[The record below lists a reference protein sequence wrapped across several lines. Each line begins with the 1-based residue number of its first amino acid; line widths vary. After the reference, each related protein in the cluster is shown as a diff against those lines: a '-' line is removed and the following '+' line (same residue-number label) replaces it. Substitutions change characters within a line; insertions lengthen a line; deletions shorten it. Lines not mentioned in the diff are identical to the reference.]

1 MGIDIGFDL
10 YPPLASEQDLL
21 RWTSFLESV
30 RAKYSKD
37 PTFRETPIM
46 IQFQV
51 GEYPRLMLDGTR
63 FRRFS
68 SKVGESVETLIRDI
82 QKMAVAVFG
91 SRIHPWNE
99 YDYGPSGSGAMY
111 SWTQVYDPES

>member
-10 YPPLASEQDLL
+10 YPPLSSEQDLL
-21 RWTSFLESV
+21 RWASFLESV

-37 PTFRETPIM
+37 LTFRET

-68 SKVGESVETLIRDI
+68 SKVGEDVKTLIGDI

-91 SRIHPWNE
+91 GRIYPWNE
-99 YDYGPSGSGAMY
+99 YDYGPSGSGAIY
-111 SWTQVYDPES
+111 SWAQVYDPES